1 MTDTES
7 GAAET
12 PPATTSSARR
22 RTVTGQRE
30 CKPYVRRTDDLDETI
45 LSRLEQGETLTQIC
59 RGDNM
64 PTLRAVQKWRRED
77 REYEAAVHDAWVRG
91 LQCRFDRNY
100 DDQQVLVDN
109 PAEFD
114 PKVANA
120 LATITRD
127 RSHQIMAAQT
137 RLDRRYKQQSVVEYS
152 GPMMI
157 GWDNKPEPGFP
168 GGPAAVPG
176 GDEPFLTIEV
186 KDNGKDF

>member
-1 MTDTES
+1 
-7 GAAET
+7 
-12 PPATTSSARR
+12 
-22 RTVTGQRE
+22 VTGRRDY
-30 CKPYVRRTDDLDETI
+30 KPYVRRSDELDEEI
-45 LSRLEQGETLTQIC
+45 LSRLEQGETVTQIC
-59 RGDNM
+59 RGGNM

-77 REYEAAVHDAWVRG
+77 PVYEGAIHDAWVRG

-100 DDQQVLVDN
+100 DDQQVLVNN

-137 RLDRRYKQQSVVEYS
+137 RLDCRWKNQTTVEHT

-157 GWDNKPEPGFP
+157 GWDDKPEPGFP
-168 GGPAAVPG
+168 GGTVAITRGA
-176 GDEPFLTIEV
+176 EPFLTLEV
-186 KDNGKDF
+186 ESDGTNL